1 MKFTAYGHPN
11 ITSTHRNTFEFTK
24 DEDVTKTGDCIVGVK
39 ADFSLK
45 ELKELLNYQR
55 IKISIIV
62 GNEVEEIM
70 ATPNKTF
77 DSNQEMVI
85 RKTEFASDRTFA
97 IKADKA
103 SVDLKIRNKLKDPD
117 QKITVEIKP
126 L

>member
-62 GNEVEEIM
+62 DNEVEEIM

-85 RKTEFASDRTFA
+85 RKTDFASDRTFA

>member
-62 GNEVEEIM
+62 DNEVEEIL

-85 RKTEFASDRTFA
+85 RKTDFASDRTFA

>member
-62 GNEVEEIM
+62 DNEVEEIV

-85 RKTEFASDRTFA
+85 RKTDFASDRTFA